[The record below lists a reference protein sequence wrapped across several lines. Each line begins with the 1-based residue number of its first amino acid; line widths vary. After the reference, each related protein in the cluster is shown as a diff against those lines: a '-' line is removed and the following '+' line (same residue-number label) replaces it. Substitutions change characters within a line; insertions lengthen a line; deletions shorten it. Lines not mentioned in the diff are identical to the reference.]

1 MIDNDR
7 IKLLVERNVQA
18 LMAANGAVP
27 QTKADEQFVADMI
40 ELSVGTLQAIHEI
53 AYYLGEI
60 AHNTENAND
69 PQDPSPGSP

>member
-18 LMAANGAVP
+18 LMTASGAEP
-27 QTKADEQFVADMI
+27 KTDADRQFVADMV
-40 ELSVGTLQAIHEI
+40 ELGVGTLQALNEI

-60 AHNTENAND
+60 AHNTD
-69 PQDPSPGSP
+69 RSG